1 MLISF
6 FEGNSPGLDFGNLKV
21 AEGLADGYGI
31 CPLRCLV
38 LQDSPRGPF
47 AVGERSQ
54 EPIGGFVFGGWFP
67 AEWTEQVIVDNYPIE
82 VGIHRVLGGRWR
94 GQALVTRSAVLHG
107 FYRGNLRFGWLGF
120 RFWCEDHP
128 AADAEC
134 NTECNAE
141 YGEESGDGLLHQRY
155 LYLKGD
161 PGADRMSTPGF
172 SVVCAVRGYGVIP
185 IKMETE
191 MVLCLLWLEPVGWR
205 LGVHQLHELPTVER
219 SSALDRS
226 ATWRWWV
233 AGVATRSVTIV
244 AVVVIGWIARVAS
257 RAVTI
262 VAVIRV
268 LVYEPANARNEGC
281 AAANDTDGSHPCRCR
296 DSTECRADPYT

>member
-6 FEGNSPGLDFGNLKV
+6 FEGNSPGLDLGNLKV
-21 AEGLADGYGI
+21 AEGLADGDGI

-47 AVGERSQ
+47 AVGERSEQ
-54 EPIGGFVFGGWFP
+54 PIGGFVFGGWFP
-67 AEWTEQVIVDNYPIE
+67 AEWAEQVILDNYSIE

-172 SVVCAVRGYGVIP
+172 SVVRAVRDYGVIP
-185 IKMETE
+185 IKMATET
-191 MVLCLLWLEPVGWR
+191 VLCRHRLEFGTR
-205 LGVHQLHELPTVER
+205 LDGDEAFVNCA
-219 SSALDRS
+219 SY
-226 ATWRWWV
+226 
-233 AGVATRSVTIV
+233 RSVSDLPP
-244 AVVVIGWIARVAS
+244 WRFLRVGS
-257 RAVTI
+257 GGGGGSQ
-262 VAVIRV
+262 V
-268 LVYEPANARNEGC
+268 LQPDPSQLGHPS
-281 AAANDTDGSHPCRCR
+281 GSGGSQVLQP
-296 DSTECRADPYT
+296 DPSQL